1 MLQGPEHDLE
11 SREVGGS
18 EQVEMEGQVLI
29 LDVLPISLAKRLIE
43 GGKVC
48 RQLPD
53 VILAGTPC
61 SNRANS
67 GLDCRACRQNI
78 VDSKV
83 GTQQVQDQR
92 IRHGALTGRIDHRAL
107 PMLDTYQSACRK
119 GAHSVPDHATAH
131 PERLA

>member
-11 SREVGGS
+11 SGEVGGP
-18 EQVEMEGQVLI
+18 EQVEMEGQMLI
-29 LDVLPISLAKRLIE
+29 LDVLPVSLAKRLLE

-53 VILAGTPC
+53 VSLAGTRC
-61 SNRANS
+61 RNRANA
-67 GLDCRACRQNI
+67 GLDCRACCHNI

-92 IRHGALTGRIDHRAL
+92 IRHGALTGRIDYRAL
-107 PMLDTYQSACRK
+107 PMLDVDQSTC
-119 GAHSVPDHATAH
+119 
-131 PERLA
+131 